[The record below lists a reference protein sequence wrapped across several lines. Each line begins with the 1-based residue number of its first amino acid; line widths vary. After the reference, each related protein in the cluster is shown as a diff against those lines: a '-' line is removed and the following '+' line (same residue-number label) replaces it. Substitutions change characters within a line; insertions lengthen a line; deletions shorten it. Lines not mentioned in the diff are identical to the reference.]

1 MLYGQLVFGPP
12 GSGKTTYCN
21 GMSQFMAELG
31 RPVAIVNLDPANDT
45 IPYTPAI
52 DIRSLV
58 TLEQVMAVEE
68 LGPNGGFIYCMEYL
82 EQNLDWLDTALG
94 RHPDAYFLFD
104 CPGQV
109 PHAPNLPL
117 DPDGKQTSDGRPY
130 PPPRDR
136 CGNADLVVPEAVWRD
151 PQRRLCF
158 RPIAPPS
165 GVADRRVLGNGGCKS
180 SITNR
185 HTRSPRP
192 LANLQCEYIV
202 HFLVPHPRNPMRT
215 AIRRCQPSIRSCS
228 VSVVHGFR
236 VPRSLHHTASL
247 PFGLHDVHPCYLL
260 QPMSATFVVECVRV
274 RMWAWFMP
282 HAH

>member
-117 DPDGKQTSDGRPY
+117 DPDGKQTTD
-130 PPPRDR
+130 
-136 CGNADLVVPEAVWRD
+136 
-151 PQRRLCF
+151 
-158 RPIAPPS
+158 
-165 GVADRRVLGNGGCKS
+165 
-180 SITNR
+180 
-185 HTRSPRP
+185 
-192 LANLQCEYIV
+192 
-202 HFLVPHPRNPMRT
+202 
-215 AIRRCQPSIRSCS
+215 
-228 VSVVHGFR
+228 
-236 VPRSLHHTASL
+236 
-247 PFGLHDVHPCYLL
+247 
-260 QPMSATFVVECVRV
+260 
-274 RMWAWFMP
+274 
-282 HAH
+282 